1 MGESAKKEIVILG
14 STGSVGRSAL
24 EVIRA
29 LPDRFRVA
37 GLCACSRWELLAEQI
52 REFQPRVA
60 VLADEGHRSD
70 MQKAVSDV
78 STEMRW
84 GRAEVTELAGLEH
97 VDVVVSAIAGGAG
110 LPAAMRALENGQT
123 LALAN
128 KESLVMGG
136 HLLMDL
142 TEEHGGRILPV
153 DSEHSAIFHALH
165 SGSASD
171 LKRVIITASG
181 GPFYG
186 VDEEELKEVT
196 PEEALAHPTWNM
208 GKKISI
214 DSATMM
220 NKALEVIEARWL
232 FDLDPEKIDVV
243 IHPQSV
249 VHSMVE
255 FADGAVIA
263 QMAVPDMKLPLQYA
277 LTYPDHVEGP
287 VKPLD
292 LTEAGPLEFCEAS
305 EDDFPALR
313 LAYRVAREGGTT
325 GAVVSAADEAAVA
338 GFLKG
343 RLRFTEI
350 VKCVEKILDLHT
362 PVEEPSLEQVLQA
375 AEWAREETYKW
386 FN

>member
-1 MGESAKKEIVILG
+1 MGKSAKKEVVILG

-29 LPDRFRVA
+29 LPDRFRVT
-37 GLCACSRWELLAEQI
+37 GLCACSQWQRLAEQI
-52 REFQPRVA
+52 KEFQPRVA
-60 VLADEGHRSD
+60 VLADEQHRSD
-70 MQKAVSDV
+70 LCEAVDGLP
-78 STEMRW
+78 TEMRW
-84 GRAEVTELAGLEH
+84 GKEEVIELAGFADA
-97 VDVVVSAIAGGAG
+97 DVVVSAIAGGAG
-110 LPAAMRALENGQT
+110 LPAAVRALENGQT

-136 HLLMDL
+136 HLLMEL
-142 TEEHGGRILPV
+142 AGTRGSKVLPV

-165 SGSASD
+165 SGDQSD
-171 LKRVIITASG
+171 LKKVIITASG

-186 VDEEELKEVT
+186 VEREKLAQVT
-196 PEEALAHPTWNM
+196 PEEALAHPTWDM

-220 NKALEVIEARWL
+220 NKALEVVEARWL
-232 FDLDPEKIDVV
+232 FDLGPDQIDVL

-277 LTYPDHVEGP
+277 LTYPNHVRGP
-287 VKPLD
+287 VETLN

-305 EDDFPALR
+305 ADRFPALG
-313 LAYRVAREGGTT
+313 LGYRVAEEGGTL
-325 GAVVSAADEAAVA
+325 GAVLSAADEAAVT
-338 GFLKG
+338 GFLEG
-343 RLRFTEI
+343 RLKFTEI
-350 VKCVEKILDLHT
+350 VECVERILDLHT
-362 PVEEPSLEQVLQA
+362 PVKEPDLEQVLEA

-386 FN
+386 FS